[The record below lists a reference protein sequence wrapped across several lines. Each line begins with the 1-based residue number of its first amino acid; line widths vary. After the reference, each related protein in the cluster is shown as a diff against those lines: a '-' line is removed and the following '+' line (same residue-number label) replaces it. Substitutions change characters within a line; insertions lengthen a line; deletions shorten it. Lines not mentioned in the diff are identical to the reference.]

1 MYAFPTETKE
11 EALGALDY
19 VRGLF
24 KDGLIDSAFWHRFAL
39 TVHSPVAANPEA
51 FGISVIDKTS
61 EKSRVF
67 AHNEIFY
74 TEKDAPDWTTIGR
87 ALELALANYCE
98 GRGLNKSVEYWYRTS
113 IRSLTRA

>member
-24 KDGLIDSAFWHRFAL
+24 LDGLIDSAFWHRFAL
-39 TVHSPVAANPEA
+39 TVHSPVAADPEA

-61 EKSRVF
+61 EKSRIF

-74 TEKDAPDWTTIGR
+74 TEKDAPDWTIIGR
-87 ALELALANYCE
+87 ALELAVVNYCE

-113 IRSLTRA
+113 IRSLIRA